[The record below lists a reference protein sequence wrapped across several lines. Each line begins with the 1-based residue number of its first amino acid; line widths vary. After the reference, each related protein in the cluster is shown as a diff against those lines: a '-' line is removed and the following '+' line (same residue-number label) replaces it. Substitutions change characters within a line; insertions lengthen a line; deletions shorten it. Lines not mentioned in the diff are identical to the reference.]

1 VVVDSEVRPR
11 FQEIMS
17 EINNNNNNNNKIFYQ
32 ITYMPSAPGNVDCW
46 ENYNDMNSIPGYAPV

>member
-1 VVVDSEVRPR
+1 
-11 FQEIMS
+11 MS